1 MFWFIKYS
9 VLLSNFCKSRIE
21 LNPPASSVYRL
32 TVLCLSCC
40 PTSTSTWSCTTGW
53 LFSVRAAA
61 LLQPQLGLALQ
72 VGDDDRI
79 KCTLL
84 NFEIN
89 NQPQL
94 GLALQVGDDDKI
106 KCTLLNFERLWNAK
120 HFFAV
125 TVSWRSHWGLQ
136 IAVTYEIIVPWW
148 ASKLRNVGTIP
159 QMCCQII

>member
-1 MFWFIKYS
+1 M
-9 VLLSNFCKSRIE
+9 
-21 LNPPASSVYRL
+21 
-32 TVLCLSCC
+32 
-40 PTSTSTWSCTTGW
+40 
-53 LFSVRAAA
+53 
-61 LLQPQLGLALQ
+61 
-72 VGDDDRI
+72 GDDDRI

-125 TVSWRSHWGLQ
+125 TVS
-136 IAVTYEIIVPWW
+136 
-148 ASKLRNVGTIP
+148 
-159 QMCCQII
+159 